1 MQKTVINNNF
11 ITIKNIQNP
20 SKVENNS
27 NKLVFTSEILQSN
40 NKYKKNI
47 NPNDL
52 SSNDSSP
59 NPQNEGIH
67 TIMKQVEMIN
77 NQISQTI
84 PKGKESKIPN
94 ISQTNITINNFNINQ
109 VMNIPSTDK
118 SAHGDTIVP
127 LIGKREKY
135 ETEPAQNNNKR
146 ISKRKKNAENPP
158 VYENIEINPPK
169 ETLKIIRKPMVLQ
182 TAFRVLKKHI
192 EKIKNNLIILF
203 RESLENRS
211 NDQYSSNSKNH
222 LIEFKGIKNQDIV
235 IKFNFFMNQNNDKS
249 FPNMLKN
256 ESENNLGKSGR
267 SVNHKILINQID
279 QQQKLEKIE
288 ISFLKCLETT
298 FEKITQNA
306 ENGIYVY
313 FEDYLKS
320 LKNSILKIISKY
332 GQLERSKVIRTLAHG
347 LVDIRSKFL
356 KEKMNEWEKLTEHL
370 KEFKINGKFYPRS
383 HLQNRVYYE
392 VSEYK
397 VSSAVL
403 KSINTCKNAELIKN
417 KYSINKMLSSGLK
430 PNCNGTQ
437 CDCCT
442 KSLKSFCD
450 FKPNQSN
457 WISGCSDK
465 ERKIECDDS
474 CGCSE
479 NCNNSFLRNKEYQKL
494 EEGVSLR
501 QCWGI
506 DFYSRKNIYHLLT
519 NELNIEQKRLI
530 IDDLVRNL
538 NFQDNEGWNVILSAE
553 KTLRLIQD
561 CFTYLKNSNNNN
573 KEKEIKNITSGGEL
587 KEYLTQSFENPEQKI
602 LFIEEVNKFIKG
614 VEVLIK
620 QLKIKQLRELIRPY
634 SKGLGVV
641 CINPN
646 GITKNS
652 LIIKYYG
659 EVYPPWYWYLKQDAI
674 KSFLTQLKKG
684 KFKRLSQ
691 YKNDYNMEFYNI
703 FLEKHRSE
711 PKGTELLVVD
721 PIMKGNYASRLSH
734 SCAPNCVT
742 VPVISNQQYCIGN
755 KLNLKVCFPRK
766 K

>member
-1 MQKTVINNNF
+1 
-11 ITIKNIQNP
+11 
-20 SKVENNS
+20 
-27 NKLVFTSEILQSN
+27 VFTSEILQPN
-40 NKYKKNI
+40 NKFNESLNR
-47 NPNDL
+47 NP
-52 SSNDSSP
+52 SSSIDSSP
-59 NPQNEGIH
+59 NPQTEGIS

-77 NQISQTI
+77 NQISQTMPNVKDSKDF
-84 PKGKESKIPN
+84 PKNSN
-94 ISQTNITINNFNINQ
+94 ISQTNITINNYNINQ
-109 VMNIPSTDK
+109 VMNLPPEN
-118 SAHGDTIVP
+118 TIKNNSNTSP
-127 LIGKREKY
+127 LIGKRNKPEISLPCDK
-135 ETEPAQNNNKR
+135 NKR
-146 ISKRKKNAENPP
+146 ISRRKKNAEKPV
-158 VYENIEINPPK
+158 VYENIDINPPK

-182 TAFRVLKKHI
+182 TAFKVLKKHI
-192 EKIKNNLIILF
+192 EKIKNSLIILF
-203 RESLENRS
+203 RESLENQ
-211 NDQYSSNSKNH
+211 NKDQCVSTNQRH
-222 LIEFKGIKNQDIV
+222 LIELKGPKNQDIV
-235 IKFNFFMNQNNDKS
+235 IKFNLFTSENKDKS
-249 FPNMLKN
+249 VSANQRIEP
-256 ESENNLGKSGR
+256 ENSLGKSGR
-267 SVNHKILINQID
+267 SVSHKILINQID

-298 FEKITQNA
+298 FEKILQNA
-306 ENGIYVY
+306 ENGIFVY

-320 LKNSILKIISKY
+320 LKNSILRIIMKY
-332 GQLERSKVIRTLAHG
+332 PSIERSKVIRILAQG

-356 KEKMNEWEKLTEHL
+356 KEKLNEWEKLREHL
-370 KEFKINGKFYPRS
+370 KEFQIKAKHYPRS

-392 VSEYK
+392 VSEYN

-403 KSINTCKNAELIKN
+403 KSINSCKNAESIKD
-417 KYSINKMLSSGLK
+417 KYCINKMLNSGLR
-430 PNCNGTQ
+430 PNCKGPQ

-442 KSLKSFCD
+442 KSLTSFCD

-474 CGCSE
+474 CGCTTD
-479 NCNNSFLRNKEYQKL
+479 CNNSFLRNKKYQEL

-538 NFQDNEGWNVILSAE
+538 NFQDNEGWNVFLSAQN
-553 KTLRLIQD
+553 TLRLVQN
-561 CFTYLKNSNNNN
+561 CLACLKSPNSSKGEKNSH
-573 KEKEIKNITSGGEL
+573 SGGEL
-587 KEYLTQSFENPEQKI
+587 KEYLSQCPQQPEQKA
-602 LFIEEVNKFIKG
+602 LFIEEVHKFIKG
-614 VEVLIK
+614 LEVLTK
-620 QLKIKQLRELIRPY
+620 QLRIKQLRELVRPY

-641 CINPN
+641 CINPK

-652 LIIKYYG
+652 LIIKYFG

-755 KLNLKVCFPRK
+755 QSNSQECSPKRK
-766 K
+766 